1 MLDHAAHAFAV
12 SAKGRDERGQ
22 HDHAR
27 FHEEF
32 GHFADAADVLHTV
45 FAREAQ
51 VAAQSVTDVVA
62 VQHEGAATL
71 PVQGL
76 FNGMGQRGFARAG
89 QSGEPD
95 NRAAMAV
102 LRFTPCAGD
111 GGVMPDDVLVRGWF
125 QDSGGKGLEAFN
137 PDSSLVKNPFAL
149 TIRQAH
155 GWARQTK
162 LQFNK
167 AKRVSL
173 LFDPG
178 YNIDEHVRRHICR
191 LQRFQE

>member
-1 MLDHAAHAFAV
+1 
-12 SAKGRDERGQ
+12 
-22 HDHAR
+22 
-27 FHEEF
+27 
-32 GHFADAADVLHTV
+32 
-45 FAREAQ
+45 
-51 VAAQSVTDVVA
+51 
-62 VQHEGAATL
+62 
-71 PVQGL
+71 
-76 FNGMGQRGFARAG
+76 
-89 QSGEPD
+89 
-95 NRAAMAV
+95 MAV
-102 LRFTPCAGD
+102 LRFTPRAGD

-125 QDSGGKGLEAFN
+125 HDKRPRFKGLEAFN

-173 LFDPG
+173 LFDLG
-178 YNIDEHVRRHICR
+178 YNIDEHVRRHICG